1 MGLAT
6 AHHHCVAPLVG
17 DAMSELLELTDQER
31 AVARTMLCALLAAN
45 AGVLAALDA
54 ETRSWLQGLLASG
67 ANEKGRPN

>member
-1 MGLAT
+1 MGLAI
-6 AHHHCVAPLVG
+6 AHHAGMAPLVG

-45 AGVLAALDA
+45 AGVLATLDA
-54 ETRSWLQGLLASG
+54 ETRSWLQGLLASR